1 MQYYDEP
8 FQHPFMGCRHT
19 FDLSNFI
26 VFANYLSDK
35 LCLTIELEDK
45 ANDDLPTI
53 NHSNAKEK
61 GKLIKKNSML
71 VSSMKFELLLEDCQ
85 LYFHEDLIEIVTSI
99 EIDYHHLLFLNQN
112 DELKKISLFS
122 TLFDILRAINVQE
135 ILVLIFDEIG
145 NEDYFYLCYQNVVN
159 ETLKGKKHFIIKP

>member
-8 FQHPFMGCRHT
+8 FQHPFMVSRHT

-26 VFANYLSDK
+26 AFANYLSNK

-45 ANDDLPTI
+45 GFYDLPTI
-53 NHSNAKEK
+53 KHSNAKETA
-61 GKLIKKNSML
+61 KLIKKNSML
-71 VSSMKFELLLEDCQ
+71 LSNLKFELLLEDCQ
-85 LYFHEDLIEIVTSI
+85 LSFYEDLIEIVTYI
-99 EIDYHHLLFLNQN
+99 EIDYHHLLFLNQK
-112 DELKKISLFS
+112 DELKKNSLFS

-145 NEDYFYLCYQNVVN
+145 NEDNFYLCHQNVIN
-159 ETLKGKKHFIIKP
+159 ETLKGKRNFIIKP